1 MPPRASSAD
10 PFRKFKFRIRI
21 DNNVVAAL
29 TKCSAITISVAN
41 QDFRSGDIDSYKQK
55 LPGQVSFEHITL
67 EQGMSNNSAV
77 FEKWATAMSNYLG
90 NKGADA
96 EKTPEDFRK
105 DIDIEIYNLSNEK
118 VKSYR
123 VYNCWVSKYSVGD
136 LDANSNDVLIH
147 TLELQNEGIQLLTP
161 LPA

>member
-10 PFRKFKFRIRI
+10 PFRKFKFRILI
-21 DNNVVAAL
+21 DNNVVAGL
-29 TKCSAITISVAN
+29 TKCSAITISVAS
-41 QDFRSGDIDSYKQK
+41 QDFRSGDIDSFKHK

-67 EQGMSNNSAV
+67 EQGMTNNAV

-90 NKGADA
+90 NKGADS
-96 EKTPEDFRK
+96 EKTPDNFRK
-105 DIDIEIYNLSNEK
+105 DIDIEIYNLQNVRIK
-118 VKSYR
+118 AYR
-123 VYNCWVSKYSVGD
+123 AYNCWVSKYTVGD

-161 LPA
+161 LPS